1 MVCMAQKGEKLM
13 LTRYMH
19 SLRLYPH
26 LQNTGGFF
34 VALLEKA
41 AKPERGV
48 NGSAAIASA
57 DVVGIADD
65 VPSAR

>member
-1 MVCMAQKGEKLM
+1 MYGAERGEIDADSV
-13 LTRYMH
+13 H
-19 SLRLYPH
+19 ASLRLYPH